1 VLPAI
6 ADLQHECAESAPRLV
21 RVRAYVGVWK
31 AIAICSLADAY
42 REARPTCG
50 RVTRRIAVILPL
62 IMAGIMLPP
71 ALNTPRDPAGLRIL
85 LLLTSPQVFAVALLL
100 AYYFAVT
107 FEQWTTS
114 PRKLLPAICGMS
126 ALFTVLLLVV
136 TMSVVPRANQT
147 YRNAVSARLG
157 GSYHLETGGTE
168 WTFSDL
174 VRRAVGPSPD
184 RAVAR
189 RQLSSRFL
197 ISTAPIMIGFV
208 ALGISGFAP
217 KIALFSGVWVLIF
230 YIAAVRST
238 ALSASQGPAVESV
251 WMVNALFT
259 LGGLWLVWLRRQPH
273 DSGSQSHL
281 PMP

>member
-1 VLPAI
+1 M
-6 ADLQHECAESAPRLV
+6 
-21 RVRAYVGVWK
+21 
-31 AIAICSLADAY
+31 
-42 REARPTCG
+42 
-50 RVTRRIAVILPL
+50 AVILPV

-71 ALNTPRDPAGLRIL
+71 ALNTPRDPAGLPIL

-147 YRNAVSARLG
+147 YRNVVSARLG

-168 WTFSDL
+168 WTFVEL
-174 VRRAVGPSPD
+174 ARRAVGTSPD
-184 RAVAR
+184 RSSAR
-189 RQLSSRFL
+189 RQLSTRLL

-208 ALGISGFAP
+208 ALGVSGFTR
-217 KIALFSGVWVLIF
+217 KVALFSGVWVLVL

-238 ALSASQGPAVESV
+238 VASAYQSPPAESV
-251 WMVNALFT
+251 WMVNAIFT
-259 LGGLWLVWLRRQPH
+259 IGGLWLVWLRPRPD
-273 DSGSQSHL
+273 DSGPESRL
-281 PMP
+281 PMA